1 MRYFVLLPAFFLL
14 LAWPLLGPGSL
25 AASFATQD
33 QDRPETTVRGELLKA
48 FHSAYTAFLR
58 NKAYP
63 NDRKNIANYDV
74 QFTENPENIIVF
86 FSPRRKPG
94 ERPLLGGSTSLG
106 MSLRVVVSK
115 ADYRVVEM
123 KGFK

>member
-1 MRYFVLLPAFFLL
+1 MRYVVLLPAFFLL
-14 LAWPLLGPGSL
+14 LSWSLSGPGSL
-25 AASFATQD
+25 ATSFAAQD
-33 QDRPETTVRGELLKA
+33 QDQPETTVRGELLKA

-63 NDRKNIANYDV
+63 DNRKNIANYDV
-74 QFTENPENIIVF
+74 RFTETPENIIVF

-94 ERPLLGGSTSLG
+94 ERPLLGGATSLG

-115 ADYRVVEM
+115 ADYRVLDM